1 MTVIAIAERA
11 LNSINE
17 LRMMDASRMES
28 LPKPLTNDL
37 SQPNSTVF
45 LFLPK
50 HYKHYCFGRVAAIPH
65 CLASNSKNRFRVT
78 INVDTN

>member
-45 LFLPK
+45 LFSQN
-50 HYKHYCFGRVAAIPH
+50 IT
-65 CLASNSKNRFRVT
+65 NT
-78 INVDTN
+78 IVLVGLQQSHTA